1 MFVIQ
6 NVAKIFSHFMKK
18 YLFHAMFSLML
29 FSNVFVT
36 EPGESEKKVGCGKM
50 KKKRLSKEDD
60 SLIGKVVEIEKK
72 YINEKDGL
80 VEVSFQVPCHDW
92 KRLRNSIQWNLIEK
106 RLEEIQ
112 SKYNRKNHQ
121 VKRD

>member
-1 MFVIQ
+1 
-6 NVAKIFSHFMKK
+6 
-18 YLFHAMFSLML
+18 
-29 FSNVFVT
+29 
-36 EPGESEKKVGCGKM
+36 M

-92 KRLRNSIQWNLIEK
+92 KRLRNSIQWSESRPFGTLGHLTIK
-106 RLEEIQ
+106 ICTV
-112 SKYNRKNHQ
+112 NRWEQ
-121 VKRD
+121 

>member
-18 YLFHAMFSLML
+18 SFDNIKI

-92 KRLRNSIQWNLIEK
+92 KRLRTSIQWNLIEK

>member
-18 YLFHAMFSLML
+18 SFDNIKI

-50 KKKRLSKEDD
+50 KKKRLS
-60 SLIGKVVEIEKK
+60 KVVEIEKK

>member
-1 MFVIQ
+1 
-6 NVAKIFSHFMKK
+6 
-18 YLFHAMFSLML
+18 
-29 FSNVFVT
+29 
-36 EPGESEKKVGCGKM
+36 M

-60 SLIGKVVEIEKK
+60 SLIGKVVDIEKK

-112 SKYNRKNHQ
+112 SKYNRMIL
-121 VKRD
+121 RDRSGK